1 MADKDL
7 EISSYKEKVQWL
19 EDKLT
24 EVQNQLDN
32 IQIKRRE
39 DLDRINKEKKTV
51 AVIPQKNTTIES
63 KKETN
68 VEENTCHSVSFSRDL
83 QSVFFQFYLIEEY
96 ANNRPII

>member
-7 EISSYKEKVQWL
+7 EINSYKEKVQWL
-19 EDKLT
+19 EDKIS

-32 IQIKRRE
+32 IQLKRKE

-51 AVIPQKNTTIES
+51 VVIPQKNTTVES

-68 VEENTCHSVSFSRDL
+68 IEENTCHSVSFSSESILSFLSGLCNGRA
-83 QSVFFQFYLIEEY
+83 YI
-96 ANNRPII
+96 